1 MEETKTCPYCGEE
14 ILAVA
19 KKCKH
24 CGEWLPVEKTKIPCP
39 ICGEGIDEDTV
50 VCPHCNE
57 KVKEE
62 APTPTTPVNN
72 PTPKPDGEKK
82 NWKMIGGIAGCAVL
96 VIAIIAWALSSGSG
110 ESGNSNTNSE
120 ELGYDTE
127 VVELVGSDE
136 MPIDAD
142 LSETIKSRITSIYAD
157 ALNNR
162 SGCEKKYFTTELY
175 SLYIKEA
182 QSSQGEIGAI
192 DYDIW
197 SQSQDP
203 YQPKATIESINVSG
217 NTFATVHVAIT
228 DGSTSKVVLTMKYE
242 RGNWFVDELQDAGG
256 SLRARLNGSNT
267 SNASTSSSN
276 WQFGNYKDE
285 FGDTT
290 NKHVIG
296 AGVKTEYGSLVGI
309 YISKD
314 EMTFDC
320 SDCASV
326 HMGSE
331 SRLSIKKSDGSTVR
345 IPIIVKDKNLVVFS
359 SSSIQDLVQIFE
371 QGNFK
376 ICIQDAID
384 ISEGADHTYNITV
397 RGELRGVRDAMSQW
411 IK

>member
-1 MEETKTCPYCGEE
+1 M
-14 ILAVA
+14 
-19 KKCKH
+19 
-24 CGEWLPVEKTKIPCP
+24 
-39 ICGEGIDEDTV
+39 
-50 VCPHCNE
+50 
-57 KVKEE
+57 
-62 APTPTTPVNN
+62 
-72 PTPKPDGEKK
+72 
-82 NWKMIGGIAGCAVL
+82 
-96 VIAIIAWALSSGSG
+96 
-110 ESGNSNTNSE
+110 
-120 ELGYDTE
+120 
-127 VVELVGSDE
+127 
-136 MPIDAD
+136 
-142 LSETIKSRITSIYAD
+142 
-157 ALNNR
+157 
-162 SGCEKKYFTTELY
+162 
-175 SLYIKEA
+175 
-182 QSSQGEIGAI
+182 
-192 DYDIW
+192 
-197 SQSQDP
+197 
-203 YQPKATIESINVSG
+203 PKATIESIKVSN
-217 NTFATVHVAIT
+217 NTSATAHIAIT

-242 RGNWFVDELQDAGG
+242 RGNWFIDELKDAGG

>member
-1 MEETKTCPYCGEE
+1 MNIITSFKKVLLLFVFSLVSVCSMGQANLGSTTYN
-14 ILAVA
+14 AV
-19 KKCKH
+19 
-24 CGEWLPVEKTKIPCP
+24 
-39 ICGEGIDEDTV
+39 
-50 VCPHCNE
+50 
-57 KVKEE
+57 
-62 APTPTTPVNN
+62 
-72 PTPKPDGEKK
+72 
-82 NWKMIGGIAGCAVL
+82 
-96 VIAIIAWALSSGSG
+96 
-110 ESGNSNTNSE
+110 
-120 ELGYDTE
+120 
-127 VVELVGSDE
+127 
-136 MPIDAD
+136 
-142 LSETIKSRITSIYAD
+142 KSRVTAIYAD
-157 ALNNR
+157 ALKNSR
-162 SGCEKKYFTTELY
+162 GCDKKYLTTSLY
-175 SLYIKEA
+175 SMYAKSVR
-182 QSSQGEIGAI
+182 QSRGEIGAI

-203 YQPKATIESINVSG
+203 YMPKATIESIKVSN
-217 NTFATVHVAIT
+217 NTSATAHIAIT

-242 RGNWFVDELQDAGG
+242 NNNWFIDELEDAGG

-320 SDCASV
+320 ADCTPFG
-326 HMGSE
+326 MGND
-331 SRLSIKKSDGSTVR
+331 SRLSIKKSNGAVVR
-345 IPIIVKDKNLVVFS
+345 IPVNVKGKSLVIYNYS
-359 SSSIQDLVQIFE
+359 TIQDLVQIFE

-397 RGELRGVRDAMSQW
+397 RGELRGVRYAMSQW